1 MLNIL
6 FNNPTTSI
14 VLIVVWSVIII
25 ASLIVEAETS
35 ELVAIW
41 FGVGAIPALVCAVFE
56 TKAYIQLI
64 VFAAVTIILIMATRP
79 LVKKFNQKNTIPTN
93 VDKLIGMIGKVT
105 QDIVP
110 NSRGEVVVNY
120 QTWTAITNQ
129 NETITTNEEV
139 TIKEIVGNKLVVE
152 KIKEVEIK

>member
-1 MLNIL
+1 MLNVL
-6 FNNPTTSI
+6 FSNPTTSI
-14 VLIVVWSVIII
+14 ILIVVWSVIII
-25 ASLIVEAETS
+25 ASLVVEAETS

-41 FGVGAIPALVCAVFE
+41 FGVGAIPALVCAIFD

-64 VFAAVTIILIMATRP
+64 VFAVVSILLIAATRP
-79 LVKKFNQKNTIPTN
+79 LVKRFNQKNTIPTN
-93 VDKLIGMIGKVT
+93 ADKLIGMVGKVS

-110 NSRGEVVVNY
+110 NSRGEVVVNF

-129 NETITTNEEV
+129 SETINKDEEV